1 MNSIPFDLE
10 PNTFLFFLVERIC
23 SNNIESEKR
32 AHILQVYSSNKIT
45 CVTMLRIVRGVCI
58 KSVQNFVLARLEK
71 IYKKN
76 STSVCSHAKVLWSW
90 GVSRRKLPFPSI
102 LLCDLLA
109 EESWHVEIWTYI
121 YWLNSN
127 NSVFLNKVCKMVTR

>member
-10 PNTFLFFLVERIC
+10 SKTFLFFLVEQIC

-58 KSVQNFVLARLEK
+58 KCVQNFVLARLEK

-109 EESWHVEIWTYI
+109 AESWHTCRNIK
-121 YWLNSN
+121 LNSW
-127 NSVFLNKVCKMVTR
+127 VKFKQGL

>member
-1 MNSIPFDLE
+1 MNSILFDLE

-71 IYKKN
+71 IYKK
-76 STSVCSHAKVLWSW
+76 
-90 GVSRRKLPFPSI
+90 I
-102 LLCDLLA
+102 LLACAVMQRCFDLEVSAGENCPFHLSFFA
-109 EESWHVEIWTYI
+109 TCLPQSPDNYLESYFLYYCFYFHSHSI
-121 YWLNSN
+121 YY
-127 NSVFLNKVCKMVTR
+127 FIY

>member
-10 PNTFLFFLVERIC
+10 SNTFLFFLVERIC

-76 STSVCSHAKVLWSW
+76 STSVCSHAKVL
-90 GVSRRKLPFPSI
+90 
-102 LLCDLLA
+102 
-109 EESWHVEIWTYI
+109 
-121 YWLNSN
+121 
-127 NSVFLNKVCKMVTR
+127 